1 MYQANYTVLLQPTV
15 SRIKND
21 IDISLTIE
29 NYTNYSKLNVK

>member
-1 MYQANYTVLLQPTV
+1 MYQANYTVLQPTV